1 VSPPEPPPLPPIQQ
15 AILAYLGVADQW
27 AIPRSD
33 KPNLDG
39 AKALAQAGLVRVL
52 ADTGPAL
59 LIGLAT
65 DFVVAFPKTGQ
76 SYLILIDG
84 AEEGTLL
91 EDKRPHQQDH
101 TTAAWRN
108 RQGQLDEACR
118 KDFPS
123 VVEAQTWVLQHAA
136 QVQAGVPAAEIDAL
150 DAP

>member
-15 AILAYLGVADQW
+15 AILAYLAVADQW

-59 LIGLAT
+59 LIGRPEG
-65 DFVVAFPKTGQ
+65 FVVAFPKTGQ

-84 AEEGTLL
+84 AQEGTLL
-91 EDKRPHQQDH
+91 EDKRPQQQDV

-108 RQGQLDEACR
+108 RQGQLDDACR

-123 VVEAQTWVLQHAA
+123 VVEAQTWVLAHAA